1 VAGRSR
7 TRSRPRVPSPPP
19 AGALS
24 RALRACYNGAGLR
37 QVDVV
42 ERVQKSEN
50 PEIPTDFVSQPKLS
64 RWSTGRDRPPL
75 DALPVIEFVCE
86 RPIGSI
92 LHAAGYVGD
101 VVPSVSYAVE
111 MDPSL
116 SPEAKRMLL
125 ASYEAMRNAS
135 VKAAR

>member
-1 VAGRSR
+1 
-7 TRSRPRVPSPPP
+7 VPSPP
-19 AGALS
+19 ASEALP

-37 QVDVV
+37 QTDVV
-42 ERVQKSEN
+42 ERVQESGN
-50 PEIPTDFVSQPKLS
+50 PEIGRDFVTQPKLS
-64 RWSTGRDRPPL
+64 RWSTGPDRPPL
-75 DALPVIEFVCE
+75 DVLPVIEFVCE

-101 VVPSVSYAVE
+101 LVPSVRLAVE

-125 ASYEAMRNAS
+125 ASYEALRDESAG
-135 VKAAR
+135 

>member
-1 VAGRSR
+1 VTVRSKKAK
-7 TRSRPRVPSPPP
+7 RVPSPPP
-19 AGALS
+19 ADALS

-37 QVDVV
+37 QTDVV
-42 ERVQKSEN
+42 ERVENSGN
-50 PEIPTDFVSQPKLS
+50 PEIGRDFVTQPKLS

-75 DALPVIEFVCE
+75 DVLPVIESVCE

-92 LHAAGYVGD
+92 LHAAGYVRD
-101 VVPSVSYAVE
+101 VVPTVPFAIE

-125 ASYEAMRNAS
+125 ASYEAMRQE
-135 VKAAR
+135 